1 MVTMGL
7 ICARAGSKGVPGK
20 NLADVGGRSLL
31 VRAIDTA
38 HAAGIDRV
46 IVSTDSED
54 IAAAARAAGAEVP
67 FIRPSEL
74 SSDRAPEWLVWRHA
88 IGWMTQNLGALPD
101 ALAVVPTVSPLRA
114 PADVRTCLA
123 LFERERPDV
132 VITVTEARRNPWFN
146 MVTIGT
152 DGQAKLVNHPV
163 GRIARRQDAP
173 AVYDM
178 ATVAYVVRPQ
188 FVIEAESLFAGIV
201 RAVVVPPERAI
212 DIDEPFDL
220 VVARAVA
227 SKVEK
232 P

>member
-1 MVTMGL
+1 MLTMGL

-20 NLADVGGRSLL
+20 NLTDVGGRSLL
-31 VRAIDTA
+31 ERAIDAA

-46 IVSTDSED
+46 IVSTDGED
-54 IAAAARAAGAEVP
+54 IAAAARAVGAEVP
-67 FIRPSEL
+67 FMRPAEL

-88 IGWMTQNLGALPD
+88 LGWMAQDLGALPD

-114 PADVRTCLA
+114 PADVTACLS
-123 LFERERPDV
+123 LFEWERPDV

-146 MVTIGT
+146 MVTIGA
-152 DGQAKLVNHPV
+152 DGQAQLVNRPV
-163 GRIARRQDAP
+163 GGIARRQDAP

-188 FVIEAESLFAGIV
+188 FVMEAESLFAGTV
-201 RAVVVPPERAI
+201 RALVVPPERAV
-212 DIDEPFDL
+212 DIDEPLDL
-220 VVARAVA
+220 VVARALA
-227 SKVEK
+227 AAMEQ